1 MTKEG
6 FELIRRYEGLR
17 LEAYRCPAGVWTI
30 GYGHTK
36 GVYKGMRISK
46 EEAEMFLRQDVEIVE
61 LQVVNTVGK
70 LSDCKIAALVS
81 FAYNV
86 GVAAFRGSTL
96 CRKVKANSDD
106 ASICAE
112 FARWV
117 FAGGKKLQGLVN
129 RRAEEAEMY
138 FGGVKNKAL
147 RSCYAGGS
155 GEPVS

>member
-1 MTKEG
+1 MTQQG
-6 FELIRRYEGLR
+6 LDLITTYEGLR
-17 LEAYRCPAGVWTI
+17 LEAYKGPAGAGTI

-36 GVYKGMRISK
+36 GVMAKVKISN
-46 EEAEMFLRQDVEIVE
+46 EEAEELLKQDVSIVE

-70 LSDCKIAALVS
+70 LAACKIDALVS

-106 ASICAE
+106 ATIRAE
-112 FARWV
+112 FGKWV
-117 FAGGKKLQGLVN
+117 YAGSKKLPGLVK

-138 FGGVKNKAL
+138 F
-147 RSCYAGGS
+147 S
-155 GEPVS
+155 

>member
-1 MTKEG
+1 MTREG
-6 FELIRRYEGLR
+6 FDLIKRYEGLR

-36 GVYKGMRISK
+36 GVYKGMKISK
-46 EEAEMFLRQDVEIVE
+46 EEAEKLLQQDVSVFE

-70 LSDCKIAALVS
+70 LAACKIDALVS

-86 GVAAFRGSTL
+86 GVAAFRRSTL

-106 ASICAE
+106 ATIRAE
-112 FARWV
+112 FGKWV
-117 FAGGKKLQGLVN
+117 YAGSKKLPGLVK

-138 FGGVKNKAL
+138 FGG
-147 RSCYAGGS
+147 G
-155 GEPVS
+155 